1 MAWDRWTYLHS
12 VGCQPRSL
20 PFDFADMGPEFLQI
34 RLWTDVEEMEDR
46 VQIPKTVHDR
56 CTGQTPSVDRV
67 EVERCL
73 GSSSGLISDHVSFVQ
88 NDSVPEYLEERT
100 CLISLDHVSHQRTLL
115 QGVNEAKPTV
125 IRLVRFVLLCFAFS
139 FLLDQQCDNDIAES
153 SRLTCLPCS
162 AVRIP

>member
-1 MAWDRWTYLHS
+1 
-12 VGCQPRSL
+12 
-20 PFDFADMGPEFLQI
+20 MGPEFLQI
-34 RLWTDVEEMEDR
+34 RLGTDVEEMEDR

-56 CTGQTPSVDRV
+56 CTGQTPSVDGV
-67 EVERCL
+67 EVERCF

-115 QGVNEAKPTV
+115 QRVNEAKPTV
-125 IRLVRFVLLCFAFS
+125 IRLVRVILLCFAFS
-139 FLLDQQCDNDIAES
+139 FLPHQQCDSDSAES
-153 SRLTCLPCS
+153 SRRTCFPCS